1 MSDNEDLDYSGEM
14 PTEGADIHLGDEYN
28 PRPQEEQELPTDGSS
43 IELDYS
49 DDLPADGS
57 SIQLGGEYDPRPQE
71 DAARRVIAYLL
82 IGLLWVLVAGI
93 LILVSFKTINLPDI
107 KEFSVVLGP
116 VVTLVS
122 AATGF
127 YYGTKSKN

>member
-1 MSDNEDLDYSGEM
+1 MSDIEELDYSEEM
-14 PTEGADIHLGDEYN
+14 TTDGSGIQLGDEYN
-28 PRPQEEQELPTDGSS
+28 PRPQEELPTDGSSGELDYSKELPTDGS
-43 IELDYS
+43 
-49 DDLPADGS
+49 G
-57 SIQLGGEYDPRPQE
+57 IQLGDEYDPRPQE

-82 IGLLWVLVAGI
+82 IGLLWVLVGSI
-93 LILVSFKTINLPDI
+93 LILVAFKIMNLSEV
-107 KEFSVVLGP
+107 KELSVVLGP